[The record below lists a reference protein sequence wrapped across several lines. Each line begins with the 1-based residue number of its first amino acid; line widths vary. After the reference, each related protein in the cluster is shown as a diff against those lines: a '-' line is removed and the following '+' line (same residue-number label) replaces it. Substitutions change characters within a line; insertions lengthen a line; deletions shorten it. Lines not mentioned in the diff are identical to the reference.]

1 MKNPGPLF
9 AGFALALTAAV
20 GLFVCAANPFDLRT
34 EMTAA
39 EFARCGL
46 SKLSDSELE
55 ALGAWIERRSVTAGS
70 RARSPSAAQ
79 ILGEPAAEDPLVS
92 FNVST
97 QRFHCPTCRHAI
109 ACTRNCREV
118 PLSEALARGGVAC
131 RVCGGECRRP

>member
-1 MKNPGPLF
+1 MKNPGSWF
-9 AGFALALTAAV
+9 ASLALALTAAV

-46 SKLSDSELE
+46 SKLDDSELE
-55 ALGAWIERRSVTAGS
+55 ALGAWIERRSGTAGS
-70 RARSPSAAQ
+70 RARSPSAGQ
-79 ILGEPAAEDPLVS
+79 VVGEHAADDPLVA

-97 QRFHCPTCRHAI
+97 RRFHCPTCRHAI

-118 PLSEALARGGVAC
+118 SRSEALERGGVAC
-131 RVCGGECRRP
+131 LVCGGECRKP